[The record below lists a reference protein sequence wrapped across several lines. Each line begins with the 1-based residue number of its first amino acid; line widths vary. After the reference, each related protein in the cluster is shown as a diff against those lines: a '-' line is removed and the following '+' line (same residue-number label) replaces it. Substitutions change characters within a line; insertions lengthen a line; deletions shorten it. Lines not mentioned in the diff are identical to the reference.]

1 MNVERPEQV
10 VYWRELLA
18 AAHRVKQTASESAE
32 TAPAAGMTELD
43 ELGANFG
50 ATTDFN
56 DLWAAAVRDVAGS
69 SGDPADACR
78 LLAAAVRTQLLDC

>member
-10 VYWRELLA
+10 VHWRELLA
-18 AAHRVKQTASESAE
+18 AAHRVKQAASESAE
-32 TAPAAGMTELD
+32 TTPPDGTTQLD

-50 ATTDFN
+50 ATADFN
-56 DLWAAAVRDVAGS
+56 DLWTAAVRDVAGS
-69 SGDPADACR
+69 SGDPADADR